1 MHLPLLLALSLALPA
16 LAAPMPTPTP
26 KETPTPVSHT
36 GIFTLPAD
44 HKPFRPL
51 IDGPPV
57 DQLMEVPAPEPTN
70 HCMKVPAVTFCD
82 LTLGIFCTNYG
93 RKPGECVEAP
103 DRKGLPS
110 IEGRDVVLSKRDVV
124 PSRRDMVP
132 SKRDVVP
139 PRPQRTGSNLI
150 DWDDGTLGPKE
161 LPSMVKRDVVP
172 PPPQRTGSNLIDWDD
187 GTLGPKVLPS
197 MKLVKHD
204 VVPSKRDVVP
214 PPPQRTGSNLI
225 NWDNGASGPKE
236 LPSMKLVKRPFL
248 LPSERP
254 SPEPK
259 VELDDRT
266 REEQY
271 APVKGDGISRMPVAD
286 SPVKCSASLP
296 PPDWETDEEHKG
308 RNPAKLG
315 AIGMKPVVDSPDSPV
330 KRSALLPPPYRKN
343 ESADQEHKVWNPAKL
358 GAGGLKPAEPDCE
371 IGLNARKHVEGNPP
385 VKANGMSY
393 MPVEKR
399 ENEKSWWSRNVGF
412 WFDEDW

>member
-1 MHLPLLLALSLALPA
+1 
-16 LAAPMPTPTP
+16 
-26 KETPTPVSHT
+26 
-36 GIFTLPAD
+36 
-44 HKPFRPL
+44 
-51 IDGPPV
+51 
-57 DQLMEVPAPEPTN
+57 MEVPAPEPTK

-82 LTLGIFCTNYG
+82 LMLGIFCTNYG

-110 IEGRDVVLSKRDVV
+110 IEGRDVVPSK
-124 PSRRDMVP
+124 RDMVP
-132 SKRDVVP
+132 S
-139 PRPQRTGSNLI
+139 
-150 DWDDGTLGPKE
+150 
-161 LPSMVKRDVVP
+161 KRDVVP

-266 REEQY
+266 REEKY

-330 KRSALLPPPYRKN
+330 KRSPLLPPPYRKN

-371 IGLNARKHVEGNPP
+371 IGLNVEGNPP

-412 WFDEDW
+412 WFDKDW